1 MAMQRTRLSTLAN
14 VTSSRFNRFFGNP
27 WRRISLQI
35 ICVLFGVFSGQA
47 IVTTAGQTA
56 QWDVTAAGL
65 LLLFTEAISRIVYRK
80 SSQAK
85 PAPIVRESFN
95 LLKIG
100 ITYSL
105 FLEAFKIGS

>member
-14 VTSSRFNRFFGNP
+14 VTSSRFN
-27 WRRISLQI
+27 
-35 ICVLFGVFSGQA
+35 
-47 IVTTAGQTA
+47 
-56 QWDVTAAGL
+56 AGL

-85 PAPIVRESFN
+85 PAPILRESFN

>member
-14 VTSSRFNRFFGNP
+14 VTSSRFNSFFG
-27 WRRISLQI
+27 
-35 ICVLFGVFSGQA
+35 LFGVFSGQA

-85 PAPIVRESFN
+85 PAPILRESFN

>member
-14 VTSSRFNRFFGNP
+14 VTSSRFNSFFSNP

-65 LLLFTEAISRIVYRK
+65 LVLFTEAISRMFTEKVLRLNPHRFCENLSIYSKLV
-80 SSQAK
+80 S
-85 PAPIVRESFN
+85 PIVCF
-95 LLKIG
+95 
-100 ITYSL
+100 
-105 FLEAFKIGS
+105 

>member
-1 MAMQRTRLSTLAN
+1 MQRTRLSTLAN
-14 VTSSRFNRFFGNP
+14 VTSTRFNSFFSNP

-35 ICVLFGVFSGQA
+35 ICILLGTFVGQA
-47 IVTTAGQTA
+47 VVTTSGQTA

-65 LLLFTEAISRIVYRK
+65 LVLFTEAISRIVYRQ
-80 SSQAK
+80 SSRAK
-85 PAPIVRESFN
+85 PALILRESFN

>member
-1 MAMQRTRLSTLAN
+1 MQRTRLSTLAN
-14 VTSSRFNRFFGNP
+14 LTSSRFNSFFSNP
-27 WRRISLQI
+27 WRRISLRI
-35 ICVLFGVFSGQA
+35 ICVLFGTFAGQA

-65 LLLFTEAISRIVYRK
+65 SVLFTEVISQIVYRQ
-80 SSQAK
+80 SSQVK
-85 PAPIVRESFN
+85 TAPILRESFN

-100 ITYSL
+100 FTYSL

>member
-1 MAMQRTRLSTLAN
+1 MQRTRLNSLAK
-14 VTSSRFNRFFGNP
+14 VTGNRLNSFFGNP

-35 ICVLFGVFSGQA
+35 ISVLLGTFVGQA
-47 IVTTAGQTA
+47 IVTTSGQTA

-65 LLLFTEAISRIVYRK
+65 LVLFTEVVSRLVYRQ
-80 SSQAK
+80 SSNK
-85 PAPIVRESFN
+85 KIAPILQESLN